1 MDANGDT
8 SFNNILLYEQN
19 TYVFHR
25 LNNTTSHP
33 FYISDNGY
41 ESISSHIILT
51 GDGSYNNGITGS
63 QTFTL
68 KFKPTYN
75 SIDHTLTYYCTNHSD
90 MSNNFNTHDLAN
102 NTSYKYAAI
111 YEHWP
116 DISFSESIISNNENN
131 DIDSFSFN
139 KLKYFGPAWIAKN
152 ITGGYNNSDLFSNE
166 TELVNQYVNLDSSG
180 TIINPMGVKEKLQR
194 KVSFCGSFDNP
205 LNDSDNTSANLSK
218 VIFDTLLRSIDNST
232 DLKPQSSGDSTDS
245 AKRMVDKIAE
255 AGINE
260 WINIEFSA
268 DDTIQFKLIY
278 SSSSINNAINLGSTT
293 IENQDYLVRINL
305 IEDTTETIPIND
317 EIKEVIPPSNVV
329 LFSPSIDIDL
339 SNTILDISNSS
350 NIFTNS
356 TTNIALI
363 ANNSSS
369 LPFASSS
376 LSLANYS
383 GIKHIDGTYEY
394 VKIASSG
401 YIPPTSTSY
410 PGWHHF
416 QNIIDGSNGF
426 QNCWVSNQGGELAYC
441 GISFGSAKFIC
452 GFSIGGLGAS
462 YIGNKNRHSG
472 YHQIQV
478 AFSNIV
484 DHNTIGE
491 NWFNVDSSFNRDNN
505 GTFFYKFIKKNTN
518 DDTEIYCTGIR
529 ILVQP
534 FINSDNTFDALAI
547 DEFQV
552 FSYDQSISNITPTI
566 IARFIDPNRIVTTE
580 DETIITVYNVPED
593 ATSNDVSNNIDIS
606 RNYLNLT

>member
-1 MDANGDT
+1 MD
-8 SFNNILLYEQN
+8 
-19 TYVFHR
+19 
-25 LNNTTSHP
+25 
-33 FYISDNGY
+33 ISINSLFLDDLIF
-41 ESISSHIILT
+41 ISSASNYI
-51 GDGSYNNGITGS
+51 D
-63 QTFTL
+63 
-68 KFKPTYN
+68 N
-75 SIDHTLTYYCTNHSD
+75 S
-90 MSNNFNTHDLAN
+90 
-102 NTSYKYAAI
+102 K
-111 YEHWP
+111 WP

-317 EIKEVIPPSNVV
+317 EIKEVIPPSTVV